1 MMQEVAKQME
11 RIEKNQHY
19 IMNQIHWIHS
29 YLQFQPPY
37 SHAPSFPTSSPEM
50 FQTTATVNSIP
61 SINQLTSQNSTE
73 IQFSASTTAS
83 PLPINVHAGNN
94 FLESCHIEKS
104 KLSSVKSIIEKYHN
118 MKSESKAPT
127 LAWRIAREAVFG
139 DYVLKQCTPLG
150 SRDLPGLPLAELKE
164 IKNIIFNLFPQY
176 SNSQHEFESLWKKCI
191 ESIQQGC
198 KRLRA
203 AHKNI

>member
-1 MMQEVAKQME
+1 
-11 RIEKNQHY
+11 
-19 IMNQIHWIHS
+19 
-29 YLQFQPPY
+29 
-37 SHAPSFPTSSPEM
+37 M
-50 FQTTATVNSIP
+50 FQTTINSIP

-104 KLSSVKSIIEKYHN
+104 KLSSVKSTIEKYHN
-118 MKSESKAPT
+118 MKSESKAPNIG
-127 LAWRIAREAVFG
+127 WRIAREAVFG
-139 DYVLKQCTPLG
+139 DYVLKQCMPLG

-191 ESIQQGC
+191 ESIQ
-198 KRLRA
+198 
-203 AHKNI
+203 